1 MKKKLHLTI
10 LLSIAI
16 YLAGRL
22 AMLFFMADK
31 NYLFIYKNYDPDLLL
46 PYVDVGLTLLFFYS
60 LYNFFK
66 NSRAMRYISIALM
79 TFFIP
84 FTILTSF
91 LYIMMNTNDEHS
103 RHYFNTAAANEEL
116 LVVIGQM
123 KGLHPDSGDP
133 RDIYLYEKIAPFVYN
148 KLAKSQIGL
157 KGEELRN
164 LSDMRVDTE
173 ELSVEINE
181 RRIFLEKDE

>member
-10 LLSIAI
+10 LLSISL

-22 AMLFFMADK
+22 AMLFVMADK
-31 NYLFIYKNYDPDLLL
+31 NHLFIYKNHDLDLLL

-79 TFFIP
+79 AFFIP
-84 FTILTSF
+84 FTILVSF
-91 LYIMMNTNDEHS
+91 LYIVMNTNDEHS
-103 RHYFNTAAANEEL
+103 RHYFDTADANEEL
-116 LVVIGQM
+116 LVVIGLM

-133 RDIYLYEKIAPFVYN
+133 RDIYLYEKIAPFVYK
-148 KLAKSQIGL
+148 KLGQSQIGL
-157 KGEELRN
+157 EGEELRN
-164 LSDMRVDTE
+164 LTVKRVDTE
-173 ELSVEINE
+173 ELSVVINE
-181 RRIFLEKDE
+181 RRIFLEKNE